1 MINSKK
7 KLVGDQS
14 SVLKIR
20 CGIFVLLVEIKEE
33 LKRTWIKKALKRLN
47 KKTNHQK
54 RIIFVAQPR
63 KKTHQWKNY
72 NKTIKL
78 SGPQEGFF
86 VTSEQMKTSIL

>member
-1 MINSKK
+1 M
-7 KLVGDQS
+7 GDQS

-20 CGIFVLLVEIKEE
+20 CEIFVLLVEIKEE

-47 KKTNHQK
+47 KRKL
-54 RIIFVAQPR
+54 IIKKELSVLRSQE

-72 NKTIKL
+72 IKTIKL

-86 VTSEQMKTSIL
+86 ITSEQMKTSIL